1 MTSATDRAALGL
13 TALLATAGGVHLV
26 RPQVFDAALPGW
38 LPGRKRD
45 WAVWSG
51 VAELG
56 CAALLAFPG
65 TRRAGGYAAAALF
78 VVVFPGNL
86 YMAQQ
91 AHSPRER
98 AITLGRLPL
107 QVPLV
112 GWAWRVARPR

>member
-1 MTSATDRAALGL
+1 MSSSTDHAALGL
-13 TALLATAGGVHLV
+13 TVLLATAGGVHLV
-26 RPQVFDAALPGW
+26 RPQVFDAALPDW

-45 WAVWSG
+45 WAIGSG
-51 VAELG
+51 VAELA
-56 CAALLAFPG
+56 CAALLAVPG

-78 VVVFPGNL
+78 VLVFPGNL

-91 AHSPRER
+91 ARSPRSR

-112 GWAWRVARPR
+112 GWALRVARPR